1 MKFAYMPD
9 THFGVY
15 DQAPP
20 SPREAAD
27 AFEQIVEEAVL
38 AEELGFDGVFL
49 PERHAR
55 GETFV
60 PSPLL
65 AATAIAARTSRIR
78 IATTVLLPTLYNP
91 MHLAEQVALV
101 DNLSRGRFTLGVGVG
116 YHQDYHRYFGIPWE
130 QRGKRFDEILD
141 VLHLAFAGERF
152 SYQGEF
158 YQFDDVQLTPR
169 TYQRPGVPIW
179 IGTHSKGKPL
189 ERALR
194 HDGWVLWT
202 QPDWDENEQ
211 WIAQTRARAR
221 AAAAGKGDWTVVL
234 NQDGWIGD
242 DPAATRARHAPRW
255 LREASFYD
263 EHDFDGEISPD
274 GDTSK
279 ADEAELAIRDFESRQ
294 WHFGTPESWIARV
307 REMERRFKPDWLNF
321 RLRTPNMGNGPPY
334 PSGEEA
340 KEAIRRFGTEVLP
353 ALRGGKAA

>member
-20 SPREAAD
+20 SPQEAAD

-91 MHLAEQVALV
+91 MHLAEQIAMV

-152 SYQGEF
+152 SYHGEF

-202 QPDWDENEQ
+202 QPEWDENEQ
-211 WIAQTRARAR
+211 WIAQTRARA
-221 AAAAGKGDWTVVL
+221 AAAGRGDWTVVL

-263 EHDFDGEISPD
+263 EHDFDGEISPE

-279 ADEAELAIRDFESRQ
+279 ADEAELAIRDFETRQ
-294 WHFGTPESWIARV
+294 WHFGTPQSWIARIQ
-307 REMERRFKPDWLNF
+307 EMERRFKPDWLNF

-334 PSGEEA
+334 PGGDEV